1 MGENTKIKKDFKM
14 SKEKY
19 QEDSQVKD
27 CVSTLRTI
35 VVYNDDVNTFDHVIN
50 CFIKILEHTHEESMI
65 EAYTIDIDGKCDV
78 KSGSYEELEPY
89 TLALLNQKLSAKI
102 E

>member
-1 MGENTKIKKDFKM
+1 M

-27 CVSTLRTI
+27 KTTTLRTI
-35 VVYNDDVNTFDHVIN
+35 VVYNDDVNSFDHVIN
-50 CFIKILEHTHEESMI
+50 CFMNILGHTFDESLV
-65 EAYTIDIDGKCDV
+65 EAYTIHNEGKCDV
-78 KSGSYEELEPY
+78 KSGSYDELEPY
-89 TLALLNQKLSAKI
+89 ALALLNQKLSAKI

>member
-1 MGENTKIKKDFKM
+1 M

-27 CVSTLRTI
+27 KITTIRTI
-35 VVYNDDVNTFDHVIN
+35 VVYNDDVNSFEHVIN
-50 CFIKILEHTHEESMI
+50 CFMTILEHTFEESMV
-65 EAYTIDIDGKCDV
+65 EAYTIHNNGKCDV
-78 KSGSYEELEPY
+78 KSGSYDELEPY
-89 TLALLNQKLSAKI
+89 ALALLNKQLSAKI